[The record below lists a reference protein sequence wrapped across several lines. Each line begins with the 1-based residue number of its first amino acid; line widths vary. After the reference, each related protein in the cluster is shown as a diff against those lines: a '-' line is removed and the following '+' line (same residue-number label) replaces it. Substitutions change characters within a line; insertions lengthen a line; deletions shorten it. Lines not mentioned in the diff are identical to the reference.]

1 MRKLFLPVMIT
12 LCICCCKNEKADLA
26 GNEKVSAADFINAFS
41 EMKLPIAIAD
51 TTLKNF
57 GDTLTISKEVFTQFI
72 PDTSLNTLSD
82 MINNKLVIH
91 PVGIIHKNERDFLL
105 VKFLSAKKIKLAV
118 FVLDDKHKFLTSF
131 PLLSNSEDDKYN
143 HSVSITEEPAFIRK
157 REKFTTDN
165 KSLYSRNG
173 FAYNASSNSFAEVL
187 HDSNEDTARNNEII
201 NPIDTLPSTN
211 KYSADYVA
219 DKKNFISV
227 RDGKNALTYAFFIH
241 FDKGNGGCIGELKG
255 MMTLTDEKNAVFTE
269 SGDPC
274 VINFKFTGS
283 TIKIKEQNNCGN
295 HRGITCPFDFT
306 FKKKNPIKD
315 QNK

>member
-1 MRKLFLPVMIT
+1 MVILLAAG
-12 LCICCCKNEKADLA
+12 CKNSTADLS
-26 GNEKVSAADFINAFS
+26 GDEKISAADFIKAFP
-41 EMKLPIAIAD
+41 ELDLPVSIAD
-51 TTLKNF
+51 TGLKNF
-57 GDTLTISKEVFTQFI
+57 ADTVLISRTVFTEFV
-72 PDTSLNTLSD
+72 PDSALNKFSD
-82 MINNKLVIH
+82 TANKQLVIH
-91 PVGIIHKNERDFLL
+91 PAGIIHKKERDYLL
-105 VKFLSAKKIKLAV
+105 ATFSSSGKIKLAV

-131 PLLSNSEDDKYN
+131 LLLNNNDNDKYN
-143 HSVSITEEPAFIRK
+143 HSVSITQEPAFIRK

-173 FAYNASSNSFAEVL
+173 FAFNASSNSFAEVL
-187 HDSNEDTARNNEII
+187 HDSNEDTARNNELI

-227 RDGKNALTYAFFIH
+227 RDGKNAVTYSFFIH
-241 FDKGNGGCIGELKG
+241 FEKNNGDCVGELKG
-255 MMTLTDEKNAVFTE
+255 MMALTDEKNAVFTE

-274 VINFKFTGS
+274 IINFTFTKN
-283 TIKIKEQNNCGN
+283 TIKIKEQGNCGN

-306 FKKKNPIKD
+306 FKKKNPIKN